1 MASDPSQPTGQGFFS
16 VTGTSGDVYF
26 VAGDPYG
33 TAGGRSRLFRC
44 RDRHGRERVY
54 KLYGTAVTDAHAIG
68 WAARAAHFGREI
80 VLPAERRGGVA
91 ATPESSIGW
100 PLDLVRRDGDLLGA
114 ILPLTPG
121 EFLEPDGSPLTLHRL
136 CLAGQQPPDAY
147 YRVAVAIRICEI
159 ATALEERDLVHGALF
174 PRNLLWSRFQ
184 PHVYLL
190 ECDGLRYGRVSA
202 PEGILLE
209 KWCDP
214 RLLTGTIAGPDRFSD
229 RFGVAALLY
238 RCLFL
243 ATDAPARGRG
253 GWRGPSSFPSELD
266 PRLRSLFDR
275 AFIDPAASDDR
286 PRASEWLDA
295 LQDTYL
301 LGDGSFYNQAAVAVL
316 DRHTQRCRTED
327 AVGTVDAG
335 SSAGEVSDRTARAGR
350 SDGSAARDVGAGAD
364 PMAGTT
370 ATAAVTTTARQA
382 GAGAATTRVVDSP
395 RIDATRGPAASDE
408 SHDPGAVDGPHD
420 PTTPAAP
427 HVPAAPR
434 DPFAADE
441 PYGSSAARSPLEPAW
456 PVDPHRP
463 APTPAVAPM
472 NTGSRLAAVLAV
484 VALAVAGIAL
494 VAVTLRDTTAP
505 DLASSAT
512 SQQALAPEARASATT
527 APAFDWGTLHS
538 ATTDTTPFTSEALL
552 PHSFRD
558 AMNVEYTLRAG
569 GVQDCITTEMSQNV
583 KDILAQYNCTHMVA
597 GSYVDHSNQILV
609 SVNVLALP
617 TSSDAD
623 SLYETMKGQIQD
635 WAVWCPQQG
644 PGASVCDSY
653 IGAATRS
660 GWGSKSYRYV
670 YKSTALYINLTE
682 DTDITD
688 WLDAAA
694 EAAVSEAGPE
704 NYWPR

>member
-26 VAGDPYG
+26 VAGEPYG

-190 ECDGLRYGRVSA
+190 ECDGLRYGRVAA

-214 RLLTGTIAGPDRFSD
+214 RLLTGAIPGPDRFSD

-243 ATDAPARGRG
+243 ATEAPARVRG
-253 GWRGPSSFPSELD
+253 GWRAPSGFAPELD
-266 PRLRSLFDR
+266 PRLRALFDR
-275 AFIDPAASDDR
+275 AFTDPAATDDR

-295 LQDTYL
+295 LQDAYL

-316 DRHTQRCRTED
+316 DRHTQRVRAED
-327 AVGTVDAG
+327 TTGPIDTG
-335 SSAGEVSDRTARAGR
+335 F
-350 SDGSAARDVGAGAD
+350 SAAGDAD
-364 PMAGTT
+364 PPG
-370 ATAAVTTTARQA
+370 
-382 GAGAATTRVVDSP
+382 
-395 RIDATRGPAASDE
+395 IDATDGPAATD
-408 SHDPGAVDGPHD
+408 DPGDRI
-420 PTTPAAP
+420 TT
-427 HVPAAPR
+427 
-434 DPFAADE
+434 DE
-441 PYGSSAARSPLEPAW
+441 PDDPVVTDEPHGSYAAHSPLERAW
-456 PVDPHRP
+456 PVDAHRP
-463 APTPAVAPM
+463 APTPAVAPV
-472 NTGSRLAAVLAV
+472 NTGSRGTVVLAL

-494 VAVTLRDTTAP
+494 VAVTLRETAAP
-505 DLASSAT
+505 DLTSSAT
-512 SQQALAPEARASATT
+512 SQQALAPEARAPVST
-527 APAFDWGTLHS
+527 APAFDWGTLQS

-623 SLYETMKGQIQD
+623 SLYETMKGQVQD

-653 IGAATRS
+653 IGSATRS

>member
-1 MASDPSQPTGQGFFS
+1 M
-16 VTGTSGDVYF
+16 TGTSGDVYF

-54 KLYGTAVTDAHAIG
+54 KLYGAAVTDAHAIG

-80 VLPAERRGGVA
+80 VLPAERHGGVGA
-91 ATPESSIGW
+91 APENSIAW
-100 PLDLVRRDGDLLGA
+100 PIDLVRRDDELLGA

-136 CLAGQQPPDAY
+136 CLAARQPPDAY

-174 PRNLLWSRFQ
+174 ARNLLWSRFQ

-190 ECDGLRYGRVSA
+190 ECDGLRYGRVAA
-202 PEGILLE
+202 PAGIRLE

-214 RLLTGTIAGPDRFSD
+214 RLLSGEIPGPDRFSD

-243 ATDAPARGRG
+243 ATDTPARG
-253 GWRGPSSFPSELD
+253 GWRGPSGFPSELD
-266 PRLRSLFDR
+266 PRVRALFDR
-275 AFIDPAASDDR
+275 AFTDPAATDDR
-286 PRASEWLDA
+286 PRAGEWLDA
-295 LQDTYL
+295 LQDSYL

-316 DRHTQRCRTED
+316 DRHTQRIRAEG
-327 AVGTVDAG
+327 AGGPVGAG
-335 SSAGEVSDRTARAGR
+335 LSAGEVADPTVRAGR
-350 SDGSAARDVGAGAD
+350 VDGVGSAPGAGA
-364 PMAGTT
+364 AGGRTGGT
-370 ATAAVTTTARQA
+370 VTTAAVTTAARQA
-382 GAGAATTRVVDSP
+382 PAGGAASTTQVLDHLRP
-395 RIDATRGPAASDE
+395 DAP
-408 SHDPGAVDGPHD
+408 HDPGTTDDPRDPVIPDAPHR
-420 PTTPAAP
+420 PAAP
-427 HVPAAPR
+427 P
-434 DPFAADE
+434 DPSAADE
-441 PYGSSAARSPLEPAW
+441 PPGPLAARSPLEPAW
-456 PVDPHRP
+456 PADPRRH
-463 APTPAVAPM
+463 APTPAAAPM
-472 NTGSRLAAVLAV
+472 NTGSRMAAVLAV

-505 DLASSAT
+505 DLTSSAT

-527 APAFDWGTLHS
+527 APAFDWGTLRS
-538 ATTDTTPFTSEALL
+538 AATDTTPFTSEALL
-552 PHSFRD
+552 PQSFRD

-569 GVQDCITTEMSQNV
+569 GIRDCITAEMSQNV
-583 KDILAQYNCTHMVA
+583 KDILAQYNCTHMIA

-623 SLYETMKGQIQD
+623 SLYDTMKGQTQD
-635 WAVWCPQQG
+635 WAVWCPEDG
-644 PGASVCDSY
+644 PGASVCDNY
-653 IGAATRS
+653 TGYATRS

-694 EAAVSEAGPE
+694 EAIVSEAGPE

>member
-1 MASDPSQPTGQGFFS
+1 M
-16 VTGTSGDVYF
+16 TGTSGDVYF
-26 VAGDPYG
+26 VAGNPYG

-190 ECDGLRYGRVSA
+190 ECDGLRYGRVAA

-214 RLLTGTIAGPDRFSD
+214 RLLTGAVPGPDRFSD

-243 ATDAPARGRG
+243 ATEAPARVRS
-253 GWRGPSSFPSELD
+253 GWRAPSGFPPELD
-266 PRLRSLFDR
+266 PRLRALFDR
-275 AFIDPAASDDR
+275 AFTDPTATDDR

-295 LQDTYL
+295 LQDAYL

-316 DRHTQRCRTED
+316 DRHTQRVRAED
-327 AVGTVDAG
+327 TTGPIDTG
-335 SSAGEVSDRTARAGR
+335 F
-350 SDGSAARDVGAGAD
+350 SAAGDAD
-364 PMAGTT
+364 P
-370 ATAAVTTTARQA
+370 
-382 GAGAATTRVVDSP
+382 P
-395 RIDATRGPAASDE
+395 RIDATDGPVATD
-408 SHDPGAVDGPHD
+408 DPGDRS
-420 PTTPAAP
+420 TT
-427 HVPAAPR
+427 
-434 DPFAADE
+434 DE
-441 PYGSSAARSPLEPAW
+441 PDDPVVTDEPHGSYAARSPLERAW
-456 PVDPHRP
+456 PVDAHRP
-463 APTPAVAPM
+463 APTPAVAPV
-472 NTGSRLAAVLAV
+472 NTGSRGTVVLAL

-494 VAVTLRDTTAP
+494 VAVTLRETAAP
-505 DLASSAT
+505 DLTSSAT
-512 SQQALAPEARASATT
+512 SQQALAPEARAPVST
-527 APAFDWGTLHS
+527 APAFDWGTLQS

-623 SLYETMKGQIQD
+623 SLYETMKGQVQD

-704 NYWPR
+704 NHWPR

>member
-1 MASDPSQPTGQGFFS
+1 M
-16 VTGTSGDVYF
+16 TGTSGDVYF

-100 PLDLVRRDGDLLGA
+100 PLDLVRRDEDLLGA

-190 ECDGLRYGRVSA
+190 ECDGLRYGRVAA

-214 RLLTGTIAGPDRFSD
+214 RLLTGAVPGPDRFSD

-243 ATDAPARGRG
+243 ATEVPARARG
-253 GWRGPSSFPSELD
+253 GWRGPSRFPSELD
-266 PRLRSLFDR
+266 ARLRVLFDR
-275 AFIDPAASDDR
+275 AFSDPTATDDR

-295 LQDTYL
+295 LQDAYL

-316 DRHTQRCRTED
+316 DRHTQRFRAEG
-327 AVGTVDAG
+327 AVGPTDAG
-335 SSAGEVSDRTARAGR
+335 FSAAGDADPTARTGCVDGA
-350 SDGSAARDVGAGAD
+350 GSAAPGAGAA
-364 PMAGTT
+364 AGQTADTT
-370 ATAAVTTTARQA
+370 AAAAVTTAARGQTPAGGTAT
-382 GAGAATTRVVDSP
+382 TTRVLDPP
-395 RIDATRGPAASDE
+395 RTDAT
-408 SHDPGAVDGPHD
+408 HDPVD
-420 PTTPAAP
+420 
-427 HVPAAPR
+427 
-434 DPFAADE
+434 ADE
-441 PYGSSAARSPLEPAW
+441 PHGPFPARSPLEPAW
-456 PVDPHRP
+456 PVDSHRHV
-463 APTPAVAPM
+463 PTPAVAPM
-472 NTGSRLAAVLAV
+472 DTGSHFAAVLAV

-494 VAVTLRDTTAP
+494 VAVTLRETTAP
-505 DLASSAT
+505 DLTSSAT
-512 SQQALAPEARASATT
+512 SQQALAPEARAPVST

-569 GVQDCITTEMSQNV
+569 GVRDCITTEMSQNV

-623 SLYETMKGQIQD
+623 SLYETMKGQVQD